1 MASRCDE
8 QRASALSSPAVRKTH
23 LALVDAANNGLVDAT
38 ASLANVRTRTQIII
52 NQHKQSTAQLEQFLS
67 SFQALNTLNVKL
79 DAIEKCRR
87 VADAYAGVL
96 HPLNL
101 HMRDGSLANI
111 DSVAA
116 NIEKLIET
124 VNAVRG
130 KHALKVIKST
140 DSMTNNNSDSRNSA
154 EGTETDRDAGLKI
167 LSSVEKR
174 AVDAVIKAR
183 AAFINVL
190 DNEFRR
196 FGWPMKVPVPGRDDK
211 LIATVKAYVNQ
222 LNQLQRVS
230 NDGDFIHE
238 RTKYRRAV
246 SDNWAVAAIL
256 RTPLARFKYHF
267 LEKFRAQAT
276 SSSVPTPTT
285 PPGNNDASATQA
297 GNDSGVS
304 RFDRPEW
311 AAEFAL
317 ERIRETSPFLSQIQI
332 DGPQSTEVKFAEGF
346 CRVFAEKIAY
356 DCELAMRSATKD
368 SDADIIIAHA
378 SDTAKQFD
386 SALREGVLSLRSKST
401 FAKSLS
407 TTITGAEPTEN
418 SPVSSPPFQSSLHML
433 SMDESF
439 LTNWA
444 QSELRLAFAQVNGL
458 LEQAL
463 GKCRAEMYDDEY
475 GYADGDVNEKPKSMI
490 ETPQQQQQQM
500 VSSKEELERI
510 CIEIAGHVGAASHK
524 SRALDSGERVSTFL
538 KLTETPL
545 LQSIRAR
552 LKDDVE
558 QQDFDKIEVDEIRRC
573 GRAALCARMLADALE
588 DRSVDPF
595 YLAQEHR
602 LGQGFYDNEVTRLRT
617 LYTSTCSILSDAITT
632 AFIDKVRSDYGRS
645 TRFGEVWAPDAAL
658 VLTHD
663 LSQSL
668 VDPLST
674 LQQSLSAVMEG
685 VPCRLASS
693 SIWRPIASKL
703 DYFFFDE
710 VILQCFVGATRNAM
724 PAASEQ
730 NGFLTAELCA
740 RMARQVASDVETFV
754 TAFSVVSQNPD
765 QFLPHSSECVA
776 VLQLA
781 SNSLLLPSLGPR
793 TSEGHDNDEDELLD
807 AIRHIATNSD
817 DEDSRKRVE
826 QMLESK
832 FNAVHICARDALELI
847 AISGHRSAI
856 RLM

>member
-23 LALVDAANNGLVDAT
+23 LALVDAANNGLVDAS
-38 ASLANVRTRTQIII
+38 ASLSDIRTRTQTIID
-52 NQHKQSTAQLEQFLS
+52 QHVQSTAQLEQFLS
-67 SFQALNTLNVKL
+67 SFQALNTLNAKL

-116 NIEKLIET
+116 SIEKLIET

-130 KHALKVIKST
+130 KHALKVIKSAN
-140 DSMTNNNSDSRNSA
+140 SKTNKSSDSRSSA
-154 EGTETDRDAGLKI
+154 GAEETDRDAGLKI
-167 LSSVEKR
+167 LSSVEKL

-196 FGWPMKVPVPGRDDK
+196 FGWPMNVPVPGRDDK

-267 LEKFRAQAT
+267 LEKFRAQTT
-276 SSSVPTPTT
+276 SSSVSTPATASR
-285 PPGNNDASATQA
+285 NNDTSTTQTD
-297 GNDSGVS
+297 NDSGVS

-356 DCELAMRSATKD
+356 DCELAMRSSTKD

-401 FAKSLS
+401 FAKSSS
-407 TTITGAEPTEN
+407 TSITGAEPGQN

-444 QSELRLAFAQVNGL
+444 QSELRLAFAQVNRL

-463 GKCRAEMYDDEY
+463 GKSRAEMYGANY
-475 GYADGDVNEKPKSMI
+475 GYADGDVNDKPK
-490 ETPQQQQQQM
+490 TPQQQQQQM

-524 SRALDSGERVSTFL
+524 ARALDSGERVSTFL

-545 LQSIRAR
+545 LQSIRGR

-558 QQDFDKIEVDEIRRC
+558 QQEIDKIEVDEIRRW

-617 LYTSTCSILSDAITT
+617 LYSSTCSLLSDEITA

-663 LSQSL
+663 LSQPL
-668 VDPLST
+668 VEPLT
-674 LQQSLSAVMEG
+674 ILTQSLSAVMEG

-724 PAASEQ
+724 PAASEE

-754 TAFSVVSQNPD
+754 AAFSVVSPNPD

-781 SNSLLLPSLGPR
+781 SNSLLLPSLGPS
-793 TSEGHDNDEDELLD
+793 TNEGHDNDDDDLLD
-807 AIRHIATNSD
+807 AIRHMATNSD
-817 DEDSRKRVE
+817 DEDSRNRVE